1 MLFCYVHPFL
11 PLGMRGAWC
20 EGTEY
25 FRGIQDSIQERDKV
39 TVKSYG
45 VIRVSILQIRVL
57 WPSYGLLSRSSS
69 QQSVSVLR
77 LCSSL
82 SQALAAPSLYIYN
95 PGLAVATSVSNP
107 THVF

>member
-1 MLFCYVHPFL
+1 MLFCYVHPIL

-25 FRGIQDSIQERDKV
+25 FRGIQDSIQEKDKV

-57 WPSYGLLSRSSS
+57 WPSYGLLSSS

-95 PGLAVATSVSNP
+95 PGLAMATSVSNP